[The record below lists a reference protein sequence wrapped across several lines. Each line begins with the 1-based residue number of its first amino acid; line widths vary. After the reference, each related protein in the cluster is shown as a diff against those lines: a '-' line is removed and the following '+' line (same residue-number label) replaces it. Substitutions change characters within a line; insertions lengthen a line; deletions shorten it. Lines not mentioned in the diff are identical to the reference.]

1 MFKQDL
7 LVLIGGSILSL
18 EMKGDLLGRDEPPS
32 TPQFPVCPCSLPP
45 SSPPLILRL
54 PTPRSTQYCFFPQA
68 LLQKCQPSHRSSSQS
83 ELRLRSGARGWRE
96 GMENRNCAPKLLLHG
111 GAVHSQR
118 SGWMGSGCGV
128 AGSANRPE
136 SLAREAGCSAP
147 HRGTRG
153 PPDLLPPTPIFCG

>member
-1 MFKQDL
+1 M
-7 LVLIGGSILSL
+7 
-18 EMKGDLLGRDEPPS
+18 RPPAR
-32 TPQFPVCPCSLPP
+32 P
-45 SSPPLILRL
+45 SSLSAPVPRHPALLRSSCVFPPRAG
-54 PTPRSTQYCFFPQA
+54 TQYCFFPQA

-83 ELRLRSGARGWRE
+83 ERRLRDGARGWRE

-136 SLAREAGCSAP
+136 SSARETGCSAP
-147 HRGTRG
+147 HRGTCG